1 MAWLSPARAGN
12 AWAPA
17 MSAIPAS
24 RSRRLVVGGGASLI
38 RVLIV
43 IAGLDPAIQ

>member
-1 MAWLSPARAGN
+1 MAWLSSARAGN
-12 AWAPA
+12 AWAQA

-43 IAGLDPAIQ
+43 TVEADPAIQ

>member
-1 MAWLSPARAGN
+1 
-12 AWAPA
+12 

-24 RSRRLVVGGGASLI
+24 SPRRVVVGGGASLI

-43 IAGLDPAIQ
+43 IVGLDPAIQ